1 MSQALHFHIEEE
13 ENCWTEARPYYISIA
28 INAGNE
34 IRDST
39 NATGAVYLKFLKALF
54 ENVKKNVERKK
65 HSMQFNLYAVVL
77 ASQARPNIP
86 TQIIFDQLFF
96 IKSY

>member
-13 ENCWTEARPYYISIA
+13 GNGWTEAQPYYISIA

-54 ENVKKNVERKK
+54 ENVKK
-65 HSMQFNLYAVVL
+65 
-77 ASQARPNIP
+77 QATKVSRVDRSIHL
-86 TQIIFDQLFF
+86 ILSSYLIFPS
-96 IKSY
+96 IST